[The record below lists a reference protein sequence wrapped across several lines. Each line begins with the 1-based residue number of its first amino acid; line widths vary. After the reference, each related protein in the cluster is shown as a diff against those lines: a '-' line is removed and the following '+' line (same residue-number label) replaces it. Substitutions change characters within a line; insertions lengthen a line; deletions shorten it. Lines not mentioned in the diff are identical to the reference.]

1 MNYDQNDIEKYKILL
16 FAKLKSYNLSLRE
29 DEINKF
35 FEFIIEN
42 LPEDSSNKS
51 IIQRFQLFTNNDI
64 KILVEQFNKED
75 VFNNLIT
82 KSFRI
87 EKRKQL
93 KESIKELENDFQDF
107 EFDKNI
113 SKAFQIEKRQE
124 LKRKLKLI
132 DKNIESKLHLTITK
146 HPYLKAL
153 SIAASILLFIGIW
166 QPQHLSDKK
175 LYSNYLSNL
184 DNNSISD
191 YTSTEIINEQNGLR
205 GGEEHFRNYN
215 DSETMQLLNAILMV
229 KQKKFENA
237 LEIFNSLHVD
247 KEKNSGLALYLSIAQ
262 LNTDN
267 LNDAILN
274 LEYLSN
280 LSGFMYRDESKYH
293 LAFAYLKLGERRKA
307 KQLLKEFVNSKSKFS
322 SQAQITLDKIRWF

>member
-1 MNYDQNDIEKYKILL
+1 MKNDQNYIEEYKILLETKLQSCNLSLSEDEISMFLELILENLPENSSDETIIKSLELLTDNDIEKL
-16 FAKLKSYNLSLRE
+16 E
-29 DEINKF
+29 
-35 FEFIIEN
+35 
-42 LPEDSSNKS
+42 
-51 IIQRFQLFTNNDI
+51 
-64 KILVEQFNKED
+64 EQFKKE
-75 VFNNLIT
+75 VEFNNLIS
-82 KSFRI
+82 KSFQI

-93 KESIKELENDFQDF
+93 KENIIELDKEFQEF

-132 DKNIESKLHLTITK
+132 DKNTESKPRLTITK
-146 HPYLKAL
+146 RPYLKAL

-166 QPQHLSDKK
+166 QPQHFSDKK
-175 LYSNYLSNL
+175 LYSDYLSNL

-215 DSETMQLLNAILMV
+215 DLETKQLLDAIAMV
-229 KQKKFENA
+229 KQKKFDNA

-247 KEKNSGLALYLSIAQ
+247 NEKNSGLALYLSIAQ

-274 LEYLSN
+274 LEYLSK
-280 LSGFMYRDESKYH
+280 LSGFIYRDESKFH

-307 KQLLKEFVNSKSKFS
+307 KQLLNELVNSNSKFS
-322 SQAQITLDKIRWF
+322 SQAQNTLDKIRWF